1 MTYDCRIPRIIKSVF
16 HFPENVADD
25 ARIKFIVGIT
35 MHQSTIK
42 KTMTMLNGQEDHKTC
57 YFILIGVSFDFVMKE
72 KFLF

>member
-1 MTYDCRIPRIIKSVF
+1 MLVIQFVRILNSVF
-16 HFPENVADD
+16 CLDENVADD
-25 ARIKFIVGIT
+25 ARIKLMVRIT
-35 MHQSTIK
+35 MPLSNIK